1 MHFGFFEFSFLGPC
15 SVSFYHVRYPKGKD
29 MVNILQLRELQ
40 GCKGGR
46 MVMANGPIRAK
57 QVSCDWS
64 TRFMRVI
71 FLYRRTETGLL
82 SCDWSTRFMRVIFL
96 YRRTETGLQY
106 NCTAVQL
113 IQA

>member
-1 MHFGFFEFSFLGPC
+1 MHFGLFEFSFLGPC

-29 MVNILQLRELQ
+29 VVNILQLREAQ
-40 GCKGGR
+40 GCKEGGGR
-46 MVMANGPIRAK
+46 RVMAKNL
-57 QVSCDWS
+57 SCDWS